1 MKFIG
6 YIFGIASAALLAIFG
21 IGAVYLWEIAKDLP
35 DHRKLAA
42 WEPAL
47 MTRFY
52 AYDGTPIA
60 EYAKERRLYLPM
72 GAIPERVKAAFLSAE
87 DKSFYSHSGIDV
99 LSIVKAA
106 WSNAVNLGSGQR
118 MIGASTI
125 TQQLAKNFLLSSD
138 RTLERKIKE
147 AVLSIR
153 IEHSLSKDRILELY
167 LNDIYLGLGAYG
179 IAAGALTYFDK
190 SVSELTVAEA
200 AYLAAVPKGPNNYN
214 PHRHP
219 ERAVGRRNWVIG
231 QMQRNGFVSAAEAS
245 SMTARPLGVKPRAET
260 PLMAEANYFAEEV
273 RREVAGRYGEA
284 ALYNAGLSV
293 RTTLDPTLQA
303 AALKALRAGL
313 VDYDQARGFRGPVAH
328 IDVSEDWTVALAE
341 QETLTDVKEW
351 QLAVV
356 LSSSDAGV
364 RIGLRSA
371 KPGPE
376 HAPSSPETGF
386 IGSKTMRWALKL
398 SAEGR
403 IRQVDSIEKVLS
415 PGDVIHVERAE
426 DGHLLRQIPEVQGAI
441 VSMDPNT
448 GRVLAS
454 VGGFS
459 FARSR
464 FNRATQASRQPGSAF
479 KPFVYAAALDTGYT
493 PATLVMDAPFSL
505 PDGAGR
511 LWKPKNYDGKFG
523 GPSTLRTGLEKSR
536 NLMTVRLARHLGMDV
551 VAEYGRAFGLYD
563 KLAPYLPMSLGA
575 GETTLTRLVSAY
587 AVLAN
592 GGHAVQPSM
601 IDRIQDRHGR
611 TIFRH
616 DDRACDRCNA
626 ASWHHQDEP
635 VLRDTRKQVL
645 DPMTAY
651 QVTSMLRGVVER
663 GTAHRV
669 AQLGA
674 PVAGKTGTTNDEKD
688 VWFVGYTPTLVT
700 GIFMGYDA
708 PKPMGYGE
716 TGGGLAAPI
725 FIDFMKVAMRGK
737 PAVDFPVPQGLT
749 FASVNR
755 RTGKRAA
762 SGDPGS
768 AVEVFKPGTGPCLT
782 ECPVIDGFGA
792 EGAEEL
798 PAALREQLLTAPQG
812 LY

>member
-1 MKFIG
+1 MKLIG

-21 IGAVYLWEIAKDLP
+21 TGAIYLSEIAKALP
-35 DHRKLAA
+35 DHRKLAE

-52 AYDGTPIA
+52 AYDGRPIA
-60 EYAKERRLYLPM
+60 EYAKERRLYLPI
-72 GAIPERVKAAFLSAE
+72 GAIPQRVKAAFLSAE
-87 DKSFYSHSGIDV
+87 DKSFYSHSGIDL

-106 WSNAVNLGSGQR
+106 WSNVMNLGSAQR

-153 IEHSLSKDRILELY
+153 IEQSLSKDRILELY

-200 AYLAAVPKGPNNYN
+200 AYLAALPKGPNNYN

-219 ERAVGRRNWVIG
+219 ERALNRRNWVIG
-231 QMQRNGFVSAAEAS
+231 QMQRNGFVSAAQAS
-245 SMTARPLGVKPRAET
+245 SMMARPLGVKPRAET

-273 RREVAGRYGEA
+273 RREVAGQYGEA

-328 IDVSEDWTVALAE
+328 IDVSEDWTAAFAE

-356 LSSSDAGV
+356 LSCSDAGV

-376 HAPSSPETGF
+376 HSPSSPETGF
-386 IGSKTMRWALKL
+386 IGSNTMRWALKL
-398 SAEGR
+398 SAGGR
-403 IRQVDSIEKVLS
+403 IRQVDSIGKLLS
-415 PGDVIHVERAE
+415 PGDVIYVEKAE
-426 DGHLLRQIPEVQGAI
+426 DGYLLRQIPEVQGAI
-441 VSMDPNT
+441 VSLDPNT

-459 FARSR
+459 FAQSR
-464 FNRATQASRQPGSAF
+464 YNRATQASRQPGSAF

-493 PATLVMDAPFSL
+493 PATLVMDAPFSM

-511 LWKPKNYDGKFG
+511 LWNPKNYDGKFG

-611 TIFRH
+611 TMFRH

-626 ASWHHQDEP
+626 ASWLHQEEP

-669 AQLGA
+669 AELGA

-749 FASVNR
+749 SASVNR
-755 RTGKRAA
+755 RTGKRTA
-762 SGDPGS
+762 SGEPGS

-782 ECPVIDGFGA
+782 ECPVIDGFEA
-792 EGAEEL
+792 EAEEL

>member
-138 RTLERKIKE
+138 RTLERKSG

-415 PGDVIHVERAE
+415 PGDVIHVEKAE

-479 KPFVYAAALDTGYT
+479 KPFVYAAPDTGYT

-523 GPSTLRTGLEKSR
+523 GPSTPIR
-536 NLMTVRLARHLGMDV
+536 
-551 VAEYGRAFGLYD
+551 
-563 KLAPYLPMSLGA
+563 P
-575 GETTLTRLVSAY
+575 LTRTIPWM
-587 AVLAN
+587 
-592 GGHAVQPSM
+592 PS
-601 IDRIQDRHGR
+601 
-611 TIFRH
+611 
-616 DDRACDRCNA
+616 
-626 ASWHHQDEP
+626 SP
-635 VLRDTRKQVL
+635 
-645 DPMTAY
+645 
-651 QVTSMLRGVVER
+651 
-663 GTAHRV
+663 
-669 AQLGA
+669 
-674 PVAGKTGTTNDEKD
+674 TG
-688 VWFVGYTPTLVT
+688 
-700 GIFMGYDA
+700 
-708 PKPMGYGE
+708 
-716 TGGGLAAPI
+716 
-725 FIDFMKVAMRGK
+725 
-737 PAVDFPVPQGLT
+737 
-749 FASVNR
+749 
-755 RTGKRAA
+755 
-762 SGDPGS
+762 
-768 AVEVFKPGTGPCLT
+768 
-782 ECPVIDGFGA
+782 
-792 EGAEEL
+792 
-798 PAALREQLLTAPQG
+798 
-812 LY
+812 

>member
-1 MKFIG
+1 MKLIG
-6 YIFGIASAALLAIFG
+6 YIFGITSAALLGIFG
-21 IGAVYLWEIAKDLP
+21 IGAVYLWEVANDLP
-35 DHRKLAA
+35 DHRKLAE

-60 EYAKERRLYLPM
+60 EYARERRLYLPIA
-72 GAIPERVKAAFLSAE
+72 AIPERVKAAFLSAE

-99 LSIVKAA
+99 LSVFKAA

-118 MIGASTI
+118 LIGASTI

-138 RTLERKIKE
+138 RTLRRKIKE

-179 IAAGALTYFDK
+179 IAAGALTYFEK

-200 AYLAAVPKGPNNYN
+200 AYLAALPKGPNNYN

-219 ERAVGRRNWVIG
+219 ERAVRRRNWVIG
-231 QMQRNGFVSAAEAS
+231 QMQRNGFVSAAQAS
-245 SMTARPLGVKPRAET
+245 NMMARPLGVKPQAKN
-260 PLMAEANYFAEEV
+260 PVMAEANYFVEEV
-273 RREVAGRYGEA
+273 RREVAGQYGEA
-284 ALYNAGLSV
+284 ALYDGGLSV
-293 RTTLDPTLQA
+293 RTTLDPILQA
-303 AALKALRAGL
+303 AALMALRAGL
-313 VDYDQARGFRGPVAH
+313 VDYDQARGFRGAVAH
-328 IDVSEDWTVALAE
+328 IDISGDWATALAKH
-341 QETLTDVKEW
+341 ETFTDMKEW

-356 LSSSDAGV
+356 LSCSDAGV
-364 RIGLRSA
+364 GIGLRRA
-371 KPGPE
+371 KLGPE
-376 HAPSSPETGF
+376 HSPTSPETGL
-386 IGSKTMRWALKL
+386 IGRNTMRWALKL
-398 SAEGR
+398 AAGGK
-403 IRQVDSIEKVLS
+403 IRQVDSIDKVLS
-415 PGDVIHVERAE
+415 PGDVIYVEKV
-426 DGHLLRQIPEVQGAI
+426 GNGYLLRQIPEVQGAI

-459 FARSR
+459 FAQSR

-493 PATLVMDAPFSL
+493 PATLVMDAPFSM

-523 GPSTLRTGLEKSR
+523 GPSTLRTGLEMSR
-536 NLMTVRLARHLGMDV
+536 NLMTVRLARHLGMDL

-626 ASWHHQDEP
+626 TRWLHQEEP

-669 AQLGA
+669 SQLGA
-674 PVAGKTGTTNDEKD
+674 HVAGKTGTTNDEKD

-725 FIDFMKVAMRGK
+725 FIDFMKVAMSGR

-762 SGDPGS
+762 SGDPDS

-792 EGAEEL
+792 EGAEF
-798 PAALREQLLTAPQG
+798 PAALREQLLTAPHG